1 MSSTQRSNIKTNGCD
16 FMEIKQLYVKVY
28 PTLGEKDHFKTP
40 EDIFN
45 YLSDKLGLN
54 PKLRYPIGIGSIR
67 IQKDKEGEKYVIFEI
82 GKKDISRVDGVL
94 SELLNNYGV
103 SSEIREHGGIF
114 RAYGKRKTGQKKEY
128 KYNNNRKK
136 DPENFDYAKKIK
148 AAVNNL
154 RGKS

>member
-1 MSSTQRSNIKTNGCD
+1 MQ
-16 FMEIKQLYVKVY
+16 IKQLYVKVY

-67 IQKDKEGEKYVIFEI
+67 IQKDEEGEKYVIFEI

-136 DPENFDYAKKIK
+136 DPENFDYVKEIIV
-148 AAVNNL
+148 AVNNL